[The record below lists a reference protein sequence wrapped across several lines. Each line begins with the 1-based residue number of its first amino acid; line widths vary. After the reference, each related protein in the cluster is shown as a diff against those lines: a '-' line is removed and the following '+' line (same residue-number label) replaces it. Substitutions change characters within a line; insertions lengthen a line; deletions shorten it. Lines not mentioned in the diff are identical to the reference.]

1 MSKINV
7 DVDNITIQFPKTK
20 PFFGTIENS
29 ISSFLKMEAT
39 ETDDFIA
46 LDGVSLQL
54 FEGEIVG
61 IIGKNGSGKSTL
73 LRTISGIYN
82 PDKGTVRSKGQISL
96 LARLGIGFNVHLT
109 GRENIY
115 LYGSILGHSRKTMD
129 SLIDEIISFSGLEL
143 SIDKPLR
150 TYSSGMKTRLSFSV
164 ASAVKSEILL
174 IDEVLGVGDL
184 DFREKSEIR
193 MQGMVDEAAT
203 VVIVSH
209 SLPTLEQMCSRLIL
223 IENGKIKAIGK
234 PKEIIEIYKT
244 TSKLKTKEKSLSKL
258 ITKEKPKLP
267 LGKRIFHN
275 LNLFL
280 LLLLRI
286 FGLSE
291 WASSATSANKI
302 KDNEKEKVITENWGI
317 KLEKVK
323 YTEYLI
329 NTQTKRIVDVEQ
341 NKESKKLTLVMLTCV
356 WKRPKLTKIILS
368 YYSKLKEEVKNTVNL
383 EFVAVGSEGNKSR
396 KICEDA
402 GFHYFEH
409 ENQPMSG
416 KWQHGLEMTKKYNP
430 DAVIIM
436 GSDDIITKEIINF
449 YIEKINLGYLLVGI
463 KDFYIY
469 ESTIKKLAHWRGYGK
484 LNDAHRMDETIGLG
498 RCLARP
504 LLDKIKFDVWGGLEL
519 KRNLDGAM
527 TNRLKEFGIF
537 PISEDNCPIIENNGN
552 LLRIGHVGY
561 KLDEINGFAID
572 IKSETNVTNFDRYLD
587 RDPESVTFM
596 DGGVLEEY
604 IYEETI
610 RDIMALDGQE

>member
-1 MSKINV
+1 MSKMNV

-39 ETDDFIA
+39 ETDDFVA

-82 PDKGTVRSKGQISL
+82 PDKGTVRTKGQISL

-115 LYGSILGHSRKTMD
+115 LYGSILGHSKKTMD
-129 SLIDEIISFSGLEL
+129 GLIDEIISFSGLES

-174 IDEVLGVGDL
+174 IDEVLGVGDY
-184 DFREKSEIR
+184 DFREKSKIR
-193 MQGMVDEAAT
+193 MQEMVDEAAT

-209 SLPTLEQMCSRLIL
+209 SLPILEQMCSRLIL
-223 IENGKIKAIGK
+223 IEDGKIKAIGE
-234 PKEIIEIYKT
+234 PKEIIDIYKT
-244 TSKLKTKEKSLSKL
+244 TSKLKTNETEITKL
-258 ITKEKPKLP
+258 ITKEKPRLSLFK
-267 LGKRIFHN
+267 KISRRFNIFG
-275 LNLFL
+275 

-291 WASSATSANKI
+291 WASSAIPIKKI
-302 KDNEKEKVITENWGI
+302 KVDEKEQIIAEHWGP
-317 KLEKVK
+317 KLENIKN
-323 YTEYLI
+323 TEYLI
-329 NTQTKRIVDVEQ
+329 DKQTRKIVNIKQ
-341 NKESKKLTLVMLTCV
+341 NKKSKKLTLVMLTCV
-356 WKRPKLTKIILS
+356 WKRPKLTKIIMS
-368 YYSKLKEEVKNTVNL
+368 YYSKLKEEI
-383 EFVAVGSEGNKSR
+383 GDKSR
-396 KICEDA
+396 TICEDE
-402 GFHYFEH
+402 GFHYFEY
-409 ENQPMSG
+409 ENQPMSE

-430 DAVIIM
+430 DGVIIM
-436 GSDDIITKEIINF
+436 GSDDIITKEIIDF
-449 YIEKINLGYLLVGI
+449 YVEKINLGYLLIGI

-469 ESTIKKLAHWRGYGK
+469 ESSIKKLVHWRGYGE

-498 RCLARP
+498 RCLTRP
-504 LLDKIKFDVWGGLEL
+504 LLDKIKFDVWGGLDL

-527 TNRLKEFGIF
+527 TNRLKEVGIF
-537 PISEDNCPIIENNGN
+537 PVPEEKCPLIIRNGE
-552 LLRIGHVGY
+552 LLRIGHIAY
-561 KLDEINGFAID
+561 KLNEINGFAID
-572 IKSETNVTNFDRYLD
+572 IKSKTNVTDFDRYLD

-596 DGGVLEEY
+596 DGGILKEH
-604 IYEETI
+604 IYEDTI
-610 RDIMALDGQE
+610 EEIMTLDGQE

>member
-1 MSKINV
+1 MSKVNV
-7 DVDNITIQFPKTK
+7 DVDNVTIQFPKTK

-29 ISSFLKMEAT
+29 ISSFLKLEAT

-61 IIGKNGSGKSTL
+61 IIGRNGSGKSTL
-73 LRTISGIYN
+73 LRAISGIYS
-82 PDKGTVRSKGQISL
+82 PDEGTVSTKGQISL

-115 LYGSILGHSRKTMD
+115 LYGSILGYSKKTMD
-129 SLIDEIISFSGLEL
+129 SLIDEIVSFSGLEL

-174 IDEVLGVGDL
+174 IDEVLSVGDY
-184 DFREKSEIR
+184 DFKEKSNKR
-193 MQGMVDEAAT
+193 MQEMVDEAAT

-209 SLPTLEQMCSRLIL
+209 SLPVLEQMCDRLVL
-223 IENGKIKAIGK
+223 IDDGKIKAIGE
-234 PKEIIEIYKT
+234 PKEIIDIYKN
-244 TSKLKTKEKSLSKL
+244 TSKPKTKKNELDSI
-258 ITKEKPKLP
+258 ITKERPKITLQR
-267 LGKRIFHN
+267 KIMHKFT
-275 LNLFL
+275 LFS

-286 FGLSE
+286 LGLSE
-291 WASSATSANKI
+291 WAASSLPAKKI
-302 KDNEKEKVITENWGI
+302 NDNEKEKNFTENWGT
-317 KLEKVK
+317 KLENIKN
-323 YTEYLI
+323 TEYFI
-329 NTQTKRIVDVEQ
+329 NSQTKKIAKITPRE
-341 NKESKKLTLVMLTCV
+341 EGKKLNLVMLTCV

-368 YYSKLKEEVKNTVNL
+368 YYSKLKKDVKSTVNL
-383 EFVAVGSEGNKSR
+383 EFVAVGSEGDKSR
-396 KICEDA
+396 KICEGA
-402 GFHYFEH
+402 GFHYFEY
-409 ENQPMSG
+409 ENQPMSN
-416 KWQHGLEMTKKYNP
+416 KWQYGLKMTKKYDP

-449 YIEKINLGYLLVGI
+449 YAEKINSGHLLIGI

-469 ESTIKKLAHWRGYGK
+469 ESNLKKLAYWRGYGK

-504 LLDKIKFDVWGGLEL
+504 LLDKIEFDIWGGLEL

-537 PISEDNCPIIENNGN
+537 PVSEYDCPIIAYNGK
-552 LLRIGHVGY
+552 LLRAGHVGY
-561 KLDEINGFAID
+561 KLSEINGFAID
-572 IKSETNVTNFDRYLD
+572 IKSKTNVTSFDRYFN
-587 RDPESVTFM
+587 RDPESITFK
-596 DGGVLEEY
+596 DGGILEDY
-604 IYEETI
+604 IYKDTI
-610 RDIMALDGQE
+610 EKIVALDGQE

>member
-561 KLDEINGFAID
+561 KLDEMNGFAID

>member
-1 MSKINV
+1 MSEITV

-82 PDKGTVRSKGQISL
+82 PDKGIVRTKGQISL

-115 LYGSILGHSRKTMD
+115 LYGSILGHTKETMD
-129 SLIDEIISFSGLEL
+129 SLIDEIISFSGLAL
-143 SIDKPLR
+143 SIDNPLR

-174 IDEVLGVGDL
+174 IDEVLGVGDY
-184 DFREKSEIR
+184 DFREKSKIR
-193 MQGMVDEAAT
+193 MQEMVDDAAT

-209 SLPTLEQMCSRLIL
+209 SLPILEQMCSRLIL
-223 IENGKIKAIGK
+223 IEDGKIKAIGE
-234 PKEIIEIYKT
+234 PKEIIDIYKT
-244 TSKLKTKEKSLSKL
+244 TSKLKAKETSLTKL
-258 ITKEKPKLP
+258 ITKEKPKRS
-267 LGKRIFHN
+267 LGKRIMHN
-275 LNLFL
+275 LNLFS

-286 FGLSE
+286 FGLGE
-291 WASSATSANKI
+291 WAASATPTKKI
-302 KDNEKEKVITENWGI
+302 KKDETEGIIAEHWGTIVENI
-317 KLEKVK
+317 KN
-323 YTEYLI
+323 TEYI
-329 NTQTKRIVDVEQ
+329 IDTQTKRIVAVEQ
-341 NKESKKLTLVMLTCV
+341 NKKSEKLTLVLLTCV
-356 WKRPKLTKIILS
+356 WKRPRLTKIILS
-368 YYSKLKEEVKNTVNL
+368 YYSKLKEEVKNTVDL

-396 KICEDA
+396 SICEDA
-402 GFHYFEH
+402 GFHYYEY
-409 ENQPMSG
+409 ENQPMSK

-430 DAVIIM
+430 DAVIIV
-436 GSDDIITKEIINF
+436 GSDDIITKEIIDF
-449 YIEKINLGYLLVGI
+449 YIEKINLGHLLIGI

-469 ESTIKKLAHWRGYGK
+469 ESSLKKLAHWRGYGK

-537 PISEDNCPIIENNGN
+537 PISEDNCPIINDNGK

-561 KLDEINGFAID
+561 KLNEMNGFAID
-572 IKSETNVTNFDRYLD
+572 IKSKTNITNFDRYLD

-596 DGGVLEEY
+596 DGGVLEDY
-604 IYEETI
+604 IYEKTI
-610 RDIMALDGQE
+610 EEIMALDGQE

>member
-7 DVDNITIQFPKTK
+7 DVNDVTIQFPKIK

-29 ISSFLKMEAT
+29 ISSLLKMEAT
-39 ETDDFIA
+39 ETEDFIA

-61 IIGKNGSGKSTL
+61 IIGRNGSGKSTL
-73 LRTISGIYN
+73 LRTISGIYS
-82 PDKGTVRSKGQISL
+82 PDKGTVRTKGQISL

-115 LYGSILGHSRKTMD
+115 LYGSILGHSKKTMD

-184 DFREKSEIR
+184 DFREKSKTR
-193 MQGMVDEAAT
+193 MQEMVDEAAT

-209 SLPTLEQMCSRLIL
+209 SLPILEQMCNRLIL
-223 IENGKIKAIGK
+223 IESGKIKAIGE
-234 PKEIIEIYKT
+234 PKEIIDIYKNT
-244 TSKLKTKEKSLSKL
+244 FKLKTKRNTLGSI
-258 ITKEKPKLP
+258 ITKERPKITLQ
-267 LGKRIFHN
+267 KKIMHKFT
-275 LNLFL
+275 LFS

-286 FGLSE
+286 LGLSE
-291 WASSATSANKI
+291 WAASSVPTKKI
-302 KDNEKEKVITENWGI
+302 NDSEKEKIFTENWGTVLENI
-317 KLEKVK
+317 KS
-323 YTEYLI
+323 TEYFV
-329 NTQTKRIVDVEQ
+329 NSQTKEIAKIYPRG
-341 NKESKKLTLVMLTCV
+341 ESKKPNLVMLTCV

-368 YYSKLKEEVKNTVNL
+368 YYSKLKEDIKSTVNL
-383 EFVAVGSEGNKSR
+383 ELVAIGSEGDKSR
-396 KICEDA
+396 QLCEGA

-409 ENQPMSG
+409 ENQPMSN
-416 KWQHGLEMTKKYNP
+416 KWQHGLKMTKKYDP

-449 YIEKINLGYLLVGI
+449 YVEKINSGYLLVGI
-463 KDFYIY
+463 KDFYMY
-469 ESTIKKLAHWRGYGK
+469 ESNLKKLAHWRGYGK

-504 LLDKIKFDVWGGLEL
+504 LLDKIEFDVWGGLEL

-527 TNRLKEFGIF
+527 TNRLKEIGIF
-537 PISEDNCPIIENNGN
+537 PVSEDNCPIIGHDGK
-552 LLRIGHVGY
+552 LLRAGHVGY
-561 KLDEINGFAID
+561 KLSEIGGFAID
-572 IKSETNVTNFDRYLD
+572 IKSKTNVTSFDRYLN
-587 RDPESVTFM
+587 RDPDSITFK
-596 DGGVLEEY
+596 DGGILQEHL
-604 IYEETI
+604 YEETI
-610 RDIMALDGQE
+610 RDIMALDSQE